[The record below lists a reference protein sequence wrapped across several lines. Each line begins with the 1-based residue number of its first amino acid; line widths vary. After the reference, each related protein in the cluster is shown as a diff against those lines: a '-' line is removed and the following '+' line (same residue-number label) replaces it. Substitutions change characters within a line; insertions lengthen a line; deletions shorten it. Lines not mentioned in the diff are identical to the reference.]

1 MQNTSLMRYRVLF
14 DIATD
19 SFFGRLNRFGGGAP
33 GVRVGTNEDDEKRRQ
48 ANGDEEFQKKRREAL
63 ELIDRLRAQ
72 GIECELAEDLSVVRK
87 QPPG

>member
-1 MQNTSLMRYRVLF
+1 M
-14 DIATD
+14 
-19 SFFGRLNRFGGGAP
+19 
-33 GVRVGTNEDDEKRRQ
+33 GTNEDDDKRHQ

-63 ELIDRLRAQ
+63 ELIDKLRAQ